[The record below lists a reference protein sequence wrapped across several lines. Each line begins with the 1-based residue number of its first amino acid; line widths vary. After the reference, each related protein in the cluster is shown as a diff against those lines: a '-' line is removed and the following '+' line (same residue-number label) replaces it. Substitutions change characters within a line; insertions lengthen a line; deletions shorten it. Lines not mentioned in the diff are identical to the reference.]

1 MTTTSAASPTREI
14 HVEHLLGRRVRD
26 IDGIV
31 IGRIEELV
39 AERVE
44 AARVVT
50 EFHVG
55 PAALLE
61 RVGRFMHQLPLI
73 NALPLMHWEYRI
85 PWQMLDLS
93 DPNAPRVR
101 CRKAELVKVRPEAS
115 ASNVPVHP

>member
-1 MTTTSAASPTREI
+1 MSATTALREV

-26 IDGIV
+26 VDDAV

-44 AARVVT
+44 TAHVVT

-61 RVGRFMHQLPLI
+61 RVGRFVHQLPLL

-85 PWQMLDLS
+85 PWQLLDLS
-93 DPNAPRVR
+93 DPDRPRVR
-101 CRKAELVKVRPEAS
+101 CRKAELVRVRPESDAR
-115 ASNVPVHP
+115 